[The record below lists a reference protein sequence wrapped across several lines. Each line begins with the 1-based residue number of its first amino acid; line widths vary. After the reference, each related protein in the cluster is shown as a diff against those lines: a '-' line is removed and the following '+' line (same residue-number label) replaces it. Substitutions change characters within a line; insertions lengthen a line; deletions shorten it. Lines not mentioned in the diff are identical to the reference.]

1 MTSLELKL
9 ELPDRLARDAL
20 AAGLLTPKGLS
31 QLVRDAMRRR
41 AAQTLL
47 DGAAHASDLGGR
59 PLSMREIQAEVNGVR
74 RVRRLRKASA
84 SP

>member
-9 ELPDRLARDAL
+9 ELPDRLARDAQ

-47 DGAAHASDLGGR
+47 DGAARASDLCSR

>member
-9 ELPDRLARDAL
+9 ELPDRLARDAQ

-47 DGAAHASDLGGR
+47 DGAARASDLCSR
-59 PLSMREIQAEVNGVR
+59 PLSMREIQAEVNAVR

-84 SP
+84 DR

>member
-9 ELPDRLARDAL
+9 ELPDRLARDAQ

-47 DGAAHASDLGGR
+47 AGAARASDLGSR

-74 RVRRLRKASA
+74 RQRRMSKVGTN
-84 SP
+84 P